1 MSSVLAIIWA
11 LATYSRVVPIP
22 ETYIISDWAFIATL
36 VTLLIAVVIMAMRS
50 LQTKWSI
57 GAVVFA
63 LTVTVLLSAESTG
76 NLGSPYLA
84 LVAITGVFSAV
95 AGLVPFFGVAAA
107 VALYSAYLWQT
118 VSPTIEQWIAF
129 GITMYFPLLLGLFI
143 WSLRF
148 QIQDKSNQQVS
159 ELAHELTQESSK
171 SEIITN
177 AIADGVIL
185 IDAKGIIQLINPAAE
200 RIIGWGSEDA
210 TRLDY
215 RSVLKIINIK
225 NDIVEGQLDPVQQC
239 LSTNQSV
246 ITDKLGI
253 RTVSGKQLLA
263 SIMVSPLSDNSSGV
277 VVVFRDIT
285 AQRAEEREQA
295 EFISTASHEMRTP
308 VAAIEG
314 YLGLSLNPQTATID
328 DKARMYLGK
337 AQESAKHLGRLF
349 QDLLD
354 VSRVEDGRLANNP
367 SVIDVTTYVHN
378 VLDDFSGQFA
388 EKGLSVKF
396 VPDVSHVAPVFYAT
410 VDRDHLHEV
419 VANLFTNALKYTKEG
434 TVSVDVTG
442 DTDHIYIMV
451 KDSGIGIPAEDIP
464 HLFQKFYRVDNSD
477 TREIGGTGLGLYL
490 SRRLSE
496 AMGGHLTVQSVYG
509 EGSTFSVEL
518 PRTSK
523 ESVDAAQQASTPQ
536 TSQVETKL

>member
-11 LATYSRVVPIP
+11 LATYINVVPIP
-22 ETYIISDWAFIATL
+22 QTFVISDWAFIAAL
-36 VTLLIAVVIMAMRS
+36 VTLLVAVVTMVLRS
-50 LQTKWSI
+50 IQTKWSI
-57 GAVVFA
+57 GVVVLA
-63 LTVTVLLSAESTG
+63 LTVTILLTIESTG
-76 NLGSPYLA
+76 DLVSPYLP
-84 LVAITGVFSAV
+84 LVVITGVFSAV
-95 AGLVPFFGVAAA
+95 AGLVPFIGIVAA
-107 VALYSAYLWQT
+107 VALYSAYLWQS

-129 GITMYFPLLLGLFI
+129 GLTMYFPLLLGLFI

-328 DKARMYLGK
+328 DKARMYLSK
-337 AQESAKHLGRLF
+337 AQEAAKHLGRLF

-378 VLDDFSGQFA
+378 VLDDFSGQFT

-396 VPDVSHVAPVFYAT
+396 VPDVSHVTPVFYAT

-442 DTDHIYIMV
+442 DNDHIYIMV

-490 SRRLSE
+490 SRRLAE

-509 EGSTFSVEL
+509 EGSTFTVEL

-523 ESVDAAQQASTPQ
+523 ESADAAKQASTPQ
-536 TSQVETKL
+536 TTQPETKL

>member
-509 EGSTFSVEL
+509 EGSTFTVEL

-523 ESVDAAQQASTPQ
+523 ESVDAAQQASSPQ